1 MVTAPRTEAPSAC
14 IVGLVGAGHMGS
26 GLGWAL
32 REGGARV
39 ITTLRGRSE
48 RTARLV
54 QAAGVEVVDDLDTL
68 IRTASHVL
76 VVTPPSAAIEAATEI
91 AASARRTGSSPLV
104 ADMNATAPP
113 TVDLIAATLAPTA
126 LVDGSISGPPPTV
139 APGARLYFSGPRSAE
154 LVALPWRHTKPID
167 LGDRLGAA
175 SALKMSTASVYKG
188 LIALYTQAIRSAD
201 RYGVLDAVVD
211 DLRGAGYDLL
221 RGVAVSATKA
231 HRYVAEMRE
240 ISTAQAG
247 AGLNPELF
255 AAFADV
261 YAEISTTQLAAGDP
275 ESVAKSMTADEIVA
289 LLRLSGPE

>member
-1 MVTAPRTEAPSAC
+1 MTAPRNGAPSAC

-39 ITTLRGRSE
+39 ITALRGRSE

-54 QAAGVEVVDDLDTL
+54 RAAGVEVVEDLDTL
-68 IRTASHVL
+68 MRTASHVL
-76 VVTPPSAAIEAATEI
+76 VVTPPAAAIDAAAAI
-91 AASARRTGSSPLV
+91 AESVRRTGSSPLV
-104 ADMNATAPP
+104 ADMNAIAPP
-113 TVDLIAATLAPTA
+113 TVDHIAATLAPTA

-139 APGARLYFSGPRSAE
+139 TPGARLYFSGPRSAE
-154 LVALPWRHTKPID
+154 FVALPWRHTEPID

-188 LIALYTQAIRSAD
+188 LVALYAQAIRSAGH
-201 RYGVLDAVVD
+201 YGVLDAVVE

-240 ISTAQAG
+240 ISSAQAG

-255 AAFADV
+255 AAFADI
-261 YAEISTTQLAAGDP
+261 YAGIGTTQLAAGDP
-275 ESVAKSMTADEIVA
+275 ESVAKSVTASEIVA
-289 LLRLSGPE
+289 LLRSTAPE